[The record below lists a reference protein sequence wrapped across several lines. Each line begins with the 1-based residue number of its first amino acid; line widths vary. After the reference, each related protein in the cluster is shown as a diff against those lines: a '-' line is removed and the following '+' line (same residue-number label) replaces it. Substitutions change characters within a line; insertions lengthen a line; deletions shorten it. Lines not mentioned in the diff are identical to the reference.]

1 MPRFDFECRECGL
14 VFEAEIPMRGPDAQV
29 ACPRGHR
36 EVRKRFSPPAIVFK
50 GSGWYVTDHRKPA
63 RARESTN

>member
-14 VFEAEIPMRGPDAQV
+14 TFEAEVMPRAAGAQV
-29 ACPRGHR
+29 TCPRGHR

-50 GSGWYVTDHRKPA
+50 GSGWYVTDNRKPTG
-63 RARESTN
+63 ARESSE

>member
-14 VFEAEIPMRGPDAQV
+14 VFEAELPLRAAAGQV
-29 ACPRGHR
+29 ICPRGHR

-63 RARESTN
+63 TPREASE